1 MDFHRDI
8 FQKGHHAKPVDA
20 PGKVVVE
27 TVEGTGMGKT
37 LHDTGYLPVR
47 ERAAERHQCHFRIYP
62 CPVHLVECHRIESGL
77 TEEHAPDR
85 LTVAARQVGHPC
97 RGGGIGAG
105 RLGLVAAVP
114 PYLVAPDFII
124 SCVRVGETDVVAVE
138 LAVPAVTYE
147 ADERRKFPDRLGG
160 NAPEGE
166 QSRCLLRIDRLHLIP

>member
-85 LTVAARQVGHPC
+85 LTVAARQVGTH
-97 RGGGIGAG
+97 AEEEE
-105 RLGLVAAVP
+105 
-114 PYLVAPDFII
+114 
-124 SCVRVGETDVVAVE
+124 S
-138 LAVPAVTYE
+138 VPA
-147 ADERRKFPDRLGG
+147 ALDL
-160 NAPEGE
+160 
-166 QSRCLLRIDRLHLIP
+166 